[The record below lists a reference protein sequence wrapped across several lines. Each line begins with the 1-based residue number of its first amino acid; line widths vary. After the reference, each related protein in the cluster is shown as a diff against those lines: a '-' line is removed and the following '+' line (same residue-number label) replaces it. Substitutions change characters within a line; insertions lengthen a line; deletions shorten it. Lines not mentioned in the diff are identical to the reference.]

1 MVLVAFPLRLH
12 VGGQLLNE
20 AVNIRDVLAEFLVL
34 LGGQENIA
42 VRAIFLT
49 SGLCSLFIV
58 NSYSSTLIV
67 SSRNSDLMVGRY
79 SD

>member
-49 SGLCSLFIV
+49 SGLRSLFIV

-67 SSRNSDLMVGRY
+67 SSRNSD
-79 SD
+79 

>member
-1 MVLVAFPLRLH
+1 MVPVTFPFRLH

-20 AVNIRDVLAEFLVL
+20 AVNIRDVLAEFLVF

-49 SGLCSLFIV
+49 SGLCSLFSV

-67 SSRNSDLMVGRY
+67 SGRNSD
-79 SD
+79 